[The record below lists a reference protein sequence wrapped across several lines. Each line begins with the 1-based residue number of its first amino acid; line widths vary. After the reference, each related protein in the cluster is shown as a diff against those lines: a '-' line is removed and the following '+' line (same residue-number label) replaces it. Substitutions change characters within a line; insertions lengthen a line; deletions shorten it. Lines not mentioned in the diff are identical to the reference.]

1 MNPFIESF
9 QSSDKFGKLIF
20 LFLYGLSIISWVVL
34 IYKTMLIRKSKKL
47 SFEFEELVDKHKYQ
61 LLDFSYNNY
70 EKYRNSPFTRVFN
83 VLKET
88 SIESLNKNQFFLRQK
103 DKENKSNFLS
113 ESDVQLIEAQINTKI
128 SKEVHFF
135 ERNLFVLS
143 TIVTLAPFL
152 GLLGTVWG
160 ILITFSNLSLQTIGN
175 ANLLSGLSMA
185 LGTTVVG
192 LIVAIPAL
200 VAHSFLKSNLRD
212 YLKEM
217 EGFSQKLLAILEM
230 QYRKVEIS

>member
-9 QSSDKFGKLIF
+9 QHSDKFGKLIF
-20 LFLYGLSIISWVVL
+20 LSLYGLSIISWVVL
-34 IYKTMLIRKSKKL
+34 IYKTILIKNSKKL

-61 LLDFSYNNY
+61 LLDFSHNIH
-70 EKYRNSPFTRVFN
+70 EKHRSSSFTRIFN

-88 SIESLNKNQFFLRQK
+88 SIESLNKNQFFLKQQEK
-103 DKENKSNFLS
+103 DNKSNFLS
-113 ESDVQLIEAQINTKI
+113 ESDLQLIEAQINAKI

-135 ERNLFVLS
+135 EKNLFILS
-143 TIVTLAPFL
+143 IIVTLAPFL

-160 ILITFSNLSLQTIGN
+160 ILVTFSNMSLQTIGN

-200 VAHSFLKSNLRD
+200 IAHSFLKNNLRD

-217 EGFSQKLLAILEM
+217 ESFSQKLLAILEM

>member
-47 SFEFEELVDKHKYQ
+47 SFKFEELVDKHKYQ
-61 LLDFSYNNY
+61 LLDFSYNNF
-70 EKYRNSPFTRVFN
+70 EKHKSSPFIRIFN

-88 SIESLNKNQFFLRQK
+88 SIESLNKNQFFLKQE

-113 ESDVQLIEAQINTKI
+113 ESDVQLIESQINAKI

-135 ERNLFVLS
+135 EKNLFVLS

-160 ILITFSNLSLQTIGN
+160 ILITFSNMSLQTIGN
-175 ANLLSGLSMA
+175 ARTHWRCKTSCY
-185 LGTTVVG
+185 
-192 LIVAIPAL
+192 
-200 VAHSFLKSNLRD
+200 RD
-212 YLKEM
+212 EK
-217 EGFSQKLLAILEM
+217 
-230 QYRKVEIS
+230 